1 MERTIIQLLQ
11 EVADDICDN
20 FCKYQETVDEDEAC
34 AWIRNGGD
42 CPLDK
47 IN

>member
-1 MERTIIQLLQ
+1 MDKSIIQLLQ
-11 EVADDICDN
+11 EVSESICDN
-20 FCKYQETVDEDEAC
+20 FCKYQETADEEGEC
-34 AWIRNGGD
+34 AWIRNGGE